1 MTFKPRPKQQEVLK
15 YKRGKMGVA
24 AVPGSGKT
32 RTLVYRVARLI
43 DMGIADPD
51 AKLTIEDMAAGDVM
65 FAATG
70 VTDGTMLSGVR
81 AFPGGV
87 ITQSI
92 VMRSKTGTVRV
103 VETEHHLQRK
113 AAVVPN
119 FVA

>member
-1 MTFKPRPKQQEVLK
+1 
-15 YKRGKMGVA
+15 
-24 AVPGSGKT
+24 
-32 RTLVYRVARLI
+32 
-43 DMGIADPD
+43 
-51 AKLTIEDMAAGDVM
+51 M

-113 AAVVPN
+113 TAAVPN